1 MKPLCPTPLNQL
13 AGNLA
18 GNCLFACLKWT
29 TQPVNNRD
37 ITSKA
42 DNETR
47 EGRKTC
53 RKYKISDDCW
63 LFAGDV
69 AADGAKT
76 AAEAED
82 EREQSSCLMIVLA
95 LVSWPSHQC
104 LFVVE
109 Q

>member
-1 MKPLCPTPLNQL
+1 MLVSSGPALPT
-13 AGNLA
+13 
-18 GNCLFACLKWT
+18 
-29 TQPVNNRD
+29 NRD

-42 DNETR
+42 ANETR
-47 EGRKTC
+47 EGRKTR

-82 EREQSSCLMIVLA
+82 ERGTIFLSDDCVSARLLVFASTSSCHEEQSVHWL
-95 LVSWPSHQC
+95 WPSVRKNFQ
-104 LFVVE
+104 
-109 Q
+109 